1 MSYDLFF
8 KPRDGAFDRG
18 RFVEYFR
25 LREHYEVDSPQ
36 VWYRNEDTGVYFL
49 FELQE
54 PDHGVLPVAL
64 NINLYRPTYFILE
77 AEPEIT
83 DFVHHFDLVVS
94 DPQVHGMGE
103 GEYQIGLLISGWNH
117 GNEFAYSAL
126 LGDAKKRDNVFSFPS
141 AKLMQIWT
149 WNRGRK
155 RLQTQIGDSKFVP
168 RVIFVRIEQQ
178 VFSAAVWPDGI
189 PALIPPVDYL
199 IVPRKEMAP
208 KRLFRR
214 VEDRVLLAWAD
225 ANPLL
230 ERYGSR
236 RYGDA
241 IALDYDRPPRE
252 VASFVESLRN
262 DDRQVIGVS
271 ADQVLDREL
280 IEKQRH

>member
-1 MSYDLFF
+1 
-8 KPRDGAFDRG
+8 
-18 RFVEYFR
+18 
-25 LREHYEVDSPQ
+25 
-36 VWYRNEDTGVYFL
+36 
-49 FELQE
+49 
-54 PDHGVLPVAL
+54 
-64 NINLYRPTYFILE
+64 
-77 AEPEIT
+77 
-83 DFVHHFDLVVS
+83 
-94 DPQVHGMGE
+94 
-103 GEYQIGLLISGWNH
+103 
-117 GNEFAYSAL
+117 
-126 LGDAKKRDNVFSFPS
+126 
-141 AKLMQIWT
+141 
-149 WNRGRK
+149 
-155 RLQTQIGDSKFVP
+155 
-168 RVIFVRIEQQ
+168 
-178 VFSAAVWPDGI
+178 
-189 PALIPPVDYL
+189 
-199 IVPRKEMAP
+199 MAP